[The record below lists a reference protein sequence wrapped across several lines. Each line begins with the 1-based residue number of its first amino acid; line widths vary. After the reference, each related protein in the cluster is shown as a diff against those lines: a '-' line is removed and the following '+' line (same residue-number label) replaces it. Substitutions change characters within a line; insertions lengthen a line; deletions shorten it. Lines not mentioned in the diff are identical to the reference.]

1 MDFYCAVFS
10 LPCCVIEV
18 VGYGIDLLVFLSVGV
33 FLLVYEEDAKE
44 YKHIKFGSFGFVL
57 Y

>member
-10 LPCCVIEV
+10 LIAKYLPRCVVEV
-18 VGYGIDLLVFLSVGV
+18 VGYGIRLLVFLSVGV

-44 YKHIKFGSFGFVL
+44 EKH
-57 Y
+57 